1 LREAA
6 LVLFGKPLRKEG
18 VLTVFLVSFAVV
30 LVINSLT
37 QYFLTNAVD
46 WVQALGLAVVL
57 AAAFAFLFS
66 RHKQG

>member
-1 LREAA
+1 M
-6 LVLFGKPLRKEG
+6 LFGKPLRKEG

-46 WVQALGLAVVL
+46 WVQALGLAVGLGAVL
-57 AAAFAFLFS
+57 AFLLS
-66 RHKQG
+66 RHR